1 MLPDEIND
9 PIYKGAFLQK
19 RQGLLNP
26 ISDISCI
33 HCAGK
38 LIFRNNICQHGCVNI
53 LGLRKGNDLFAL
65 CFIFKVVIG
74 CINFIRTFQADNNTI
89 QECLQDFDFP
99 EQLRIIGSPQL
110 VLNVFNI
117 VILLFGIIEV
127 DVTDQVHD
135 VCDIDPVT
143 LHQFDAEVNVIQDG
157 DNLAVCFLP

>member
-1 MLPDEIND
+1 M
-9 PIYKGAFLQK
+9 
-19 RQGLLNP
+19 RQYPRSSQRQRSLRALL
-26 ISDISCI
+26 
-33 HCAGK
+33 H
-38 LIFRNNICQHGCVNI
+38 
-53 LGLRKGNDLFAL
+53 
-65 CFIFKVVIG
+65 FKVVIG

-99 EQLRIIGSPQL
+99 EQLRIISSPQL

-157 DNLAVCFLP
+157 DNLAVCFCLE